1 MSLCT
6 VAELKSVLGVGSL
19 YPDAT
24 IQEVCDASDSVL
36 LPMLWNNYSFNTGHS
51 NTTNTGTLY
60 FNESVQDTFYV
71 GQTVVISGN
80 GSKHNGNKTI
90 TIVDNHTITYA
101 ITGNNN
107 TAAPLHPVNPYGQV
121 AAETYVDWTLD
132 AAVQNAALMIAVEIW
147 QARTSTLSGSNAVDF
162 QPSPYRMSSQLL
174 AKVRGLI
181 AHALDPRSMV
191 G

>member
-24 IQEVCDASDSVL
+24 IQEVCDASDVVL
-36 LPMLWNNYSFNTGHS
+36 LPMLWNNTFFNTGHS

-60 FNESVQDTFYV
+60 FNEIVTTTFYV
-71 GQTVVISGN
+71 GQTVVVSGN
-80 GSKHNGNKTI
+80 GSKHNGSKTI
-90 TIVDNHTITYA
+90 TAVGDRTITYA

-121 AAETYVDWTLD
+121 AADTYVDWTLD

-147 QARTSTLSGSNAVDF
+147 QARTATLSGSNAVDF
-162 QPSPYRMSSQLL
+162 QPSPYRMSAQLL

>member
-24 IQEVCDASDSVL
+24 IQEVCDASDAVL
-36 LPMLWNNYSFNTGHS
+36 LPMLWANTQYPVAHGNTG
-51 NTTNTGTLY
+51 TTGTLY
-60 FNESVQDTFYV
+60 FDVPVDFYV
-71 GQTVVISGN
+71 GQSVTIANCGTKYNGTKSITAVTPYSFSVTTTHTSDTVRHS
-80 GSKHNGNKTI
+80 I
-90 TIVDNHTITYA
+90 T
-101 ITGNNN
+101 
-107 TAAPLHPVNPYGQV
+107 PYGIV
-121 AAETYVDWTLD
+121 TAESYIDWTLD
-132 AAVQNAALMIAVEIW
+132 MAVQQAALMIAVEIW
-147 QARTSTLSGSNAVDF
+147 QARTATLSGSNSVDF
-162 QPSPYRMSSQLL
+162 QPSPYRMSAQLL